1 MSETAIAENS
11 LQTEQPT
18 ISIDVDR
25 KTPLATLL
33 RNANIG
39 LNIDSSWLDREEKT
53 ESSFPE
59 KPTIVEVDLGIGKV
73 GVNWPSEE
81 DRQGGDIREAI
92 AVVPHLNQ
100 LEGLRE
106 IDIPGF
112 IVGKNRTACLE
123 RDGDRWTLSSRLT
136 ADTPND
142 AIKQYYGVLTV
153 NKSPAK

>member
-1 MSETAIAENS
+1 MGEGAIAEKS
-11 LQTEQPT
+11 LQIEQPT
-18 ISIDVDR
+18 IFIDVDR

-39 LNIDSSWLDREEKT
+39 LDIDPSWLDKT
-53 ESSFPE
+53 EETKSSPT
-59 KPTIVEVDLGIGKV
+59 KPTIVEVDLGVGKV
-73 GVNWPSEE
+73 GVWPLG

-92 AVVPHLNQ
+92 AVVPHLNKF
-100 LEGLRE
+100 EGLRE

-112 IVGKNRTACLE
+112 TVGKNRTACLG

-142 AIKQYYGVLTV
+142 ANKQYYGVLTV
-153 NKSPAK
+153 NKASAT

>member
-1 MSETAIAENS
+1 MEEAVIAEKS

-39 LNIDSSWLDREEKT
+39 LDINLSWLDRTEET
-53 ESSFPE
+53 ESRFPT
-59 KPTIVEVDLGIGKV
+59 KPTIVEVDLGVGKV
-73 GVNWPSEE
+73 GVWPLE

-112 IVGKNRTACLE
+112 IVGKNRTACLR
-123 RDGDRWTLSSRLT
+123 RDGDQWTLSSRLT

-153 NKSPAK
+153 NKAPAK